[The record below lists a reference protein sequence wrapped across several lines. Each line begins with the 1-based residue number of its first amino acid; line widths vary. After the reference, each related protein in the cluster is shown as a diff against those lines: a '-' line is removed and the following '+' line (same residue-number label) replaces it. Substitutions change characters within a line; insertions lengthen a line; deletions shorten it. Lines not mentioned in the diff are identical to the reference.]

1 MLLTTRVILPQ
12 PTVHPHLGLSDFQ
25 IRLKP
30 VAAPAD
36 EPIVRSTI
44 LIGRVLILFAAIS
57 MADGATP
64 TSTSPGAPKTASAD
78 GATADNAAMPIL
90 STSSR
95 IDGPH
100 QSWTLALAVPPGYTI
115 RRTVPEVR
123 LQFSVADEHGRLITN
138 LSAGDLRIF
147 DNQSVVQRIRQF
159 SRLQDLPLQLGILL
173 DVSDS
178 VQKTASREKLA
189 TQYFVQHVL
198 RSPTDRAFLM
208 AFASDAKLWQPS
220 TGDSTALH
228 QALQRIQQSGY
239 ATNLYDGLFSACFSQ
254 FQQLDRNDPA
264 QRVIV
269 LFSDGDD
276 TGSLHGIRDVITL
289 AQRHEIQIFA
299 LAIHPKRKSTLGDEV
314 LQQLAD
320 ETGGRF
326 YVATCDKEF
335 PAVFTQMEQQM
346 RTQYA
351 ISFQPQQETPGFHSL
366 RLELTNPQKMRV
378 HSRQGYYVVSQ

>member
-1 MLLTTRVILPQ
+1 M
-12 PTVHPHLGLSDFQ
+12 
-25 IRLKP
+25 
-30 VAAPAD
+30 
-36 EPIVRSTI
+36 ST
-44 LIGRVLILFAAIS
+44 F
-57 MADGATP
+57 
-64 TSTSPGAPKTASAD
+64 
-78 GATADNAAMPIL
+78 
-90 STSSR
+90 
-95 IDGPH
+95 
-100 QSWTLALAVPPGYTI
+100 PGYTI

-123 LQFSVADEHGRLITN
+123 LQFSVADEHGQLVTGIT
-138 LSAGDLRIF
+138 SSDVRIF
-147 DNQSVVQRIRQF
+147 DNQSAVQQIRHF
-159 SRLQDLPLQLGILL
+159 SRQEDLPLQMGILL

-198 RSPTDRAFLM
+198 RSQTDRAFLM

-220 TGDSTALH
+220 TGDSVALH
-228 QALQRIQQSGY
+228 QALQRIQQLGY

-254 FQQLDRNDPA
+254 FPQLDGNDVA

-299 LAIHPKRKSTLGDEV
+299 LSIHPRRKSTPGDEV
-314 LQQLAD
+314 LQRLAD

-326 YVATCDKEF
+326 YVAASDKEF

-351 ISFQPQQETPGFHSL
+351 ISFQPQQEISGFHSL
-366 RLELTNPQKMRV
+366 RVELTSPQKMRV
-378 HSRQGYYVVSQ
+378 HSRQGYYFAAP